1 MQKTNLLQ
9 TFNVKVFDDWTLK
22 VLRLSEWREYDKD
35 KNRDEQK
42 LLGVSV
48 TVMIDD
54 DRHEQNG
61 YEKGLNYGEQFT
73 VKVPSASLD
82 DYAKRLQKGA
92 VVKIVGIIKA
102 SLYSSRNN
110 GFMDSLSVQAKAIM
124 TQAEYNQK
132 LQQQQHKG

>member
-9 TFNVKVFDDWTLK
+9 TFNTKVFDDWSLK
-22 VLRLSEWREYDKD
+22 VLRMSEWREYDPD
-35 KNRDEQK
+35 KNRDQQK

-92 VVKIVGIIKA
+92 VVKIVGILKA
-102 SLYSSRNN
+102 NLYSSRNN
-110 GFMDSLSVQAKAIM
+110 GFMDSLSVQAKAVM
-124 TQAEYNQK
+124 TQQEYNQK
-132 LQQQQHKG
+132 LQQQHKG

>member
-22 VLRLSEWREYDKD
+22 VLRLSEWREYDPD
-35 KNRDEQK
+35 KNRDQQN

-61 YEKGLNYGEQFT
+61 YEKGANYGEQFT
-73 VKVPSASLD
+73 IKVPSANFA
-82 DYAKRLQKGA
+82 DYANRLHKGD

-102 SLYSSRNN
+102 NLYSSRNN
-110 GFMDSLSVQAKAIM
+110 GFMDALSVHAKAVM
-124 TQAEYNQK
+124 TQKEYTQK
-132 LQQQQHKG
+132 LQQQHKG